1 MTQKLQKLLKVALAL
16 LPGSILA
23 LPSAVFAVTFNEAV
37 HGREALVFTSS
48 ITLFTLAL
56 LVVYFALAWR
66 QKRS

>member
-1 MTQKLQKLLKVALAL
+1 MTQELQKLPKVVLGV

-23 LPSAVFAVTFNEAV
+23 LPSAASAVTFNEAI

-56 LVVYFALAWR
+56 FVVYLALALR